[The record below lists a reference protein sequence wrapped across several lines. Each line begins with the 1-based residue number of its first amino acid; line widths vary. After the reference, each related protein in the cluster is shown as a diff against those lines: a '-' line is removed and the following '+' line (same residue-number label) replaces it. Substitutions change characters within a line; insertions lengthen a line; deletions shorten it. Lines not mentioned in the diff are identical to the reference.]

1 MRLTVAVAALCLVQS
16 LVQSFKPLRVSIV
29 GHEAVSTRTLKLE
42 KSRCLSPT
50 RLFLSENG
58 AGLIVKEKVDA
69 DFVRTWYLKKFNQ
82 RPDVNIHDGA
92 ACGMPE
98 LLSEIWKSVLV
109 SVRVMEKDQDMA
121 QYKALTV
128 FPDMAGSLD
137 ITDSEILASIE
148 SMVEGIDEAQPS
160 LLLQPNFKREL
171 RCHVLP
177 ASERNEKPL
186 LVLEVDTRRE
196 YKPTPD
202 FSDIDDFVPSVEDAL
217 NNDIEDFP
225 FPTVY
230 DFISEINR
238 PPDAATMSELKFN
251 YKIYDFKYDL
261 TAMAK
266 KKNPQDVVDNINC
279 KLTRLA
285 KWRAIL
291 EKANEAQTDAFSDTL
306 TWSQEVKLKYQ
317 SLKAI
322 AATDT
327 KMALDTQYDKR
338 KVFVNIIDQWSDRLK
353 RSFKFTFY
361 QSSREP
367 ENFNEAVMNSQWRND
382 FAKTVKLL
390 AKAPFMDFEG
400 PDFEPGVVQPMF
412 ADDRVLLWDSNYKV
426 DVALSEIFAWID
438 HIDKAKKIAGQPTI
452 GLIKQHTY
460 SRGMITERVL
470 TDTFKGLTEW
480 LSGTVDKK
488 YEVPEWQT
496 DPEEYAKTH
505 HNVFKTG
512 VAGVNRISREKSL
525 KELSG
530 VKEMFQ
536 DAFTSGKE
544 IVEWWTSIVRNLDK
558 SSDMEAIAN
567 DRTDPWS
574 GIIEDVITDPGA
586 ADATESVSVKAA
598 QEMAE
603 KNVKMWRA
611 SYKDVVLTAEEI
623 ESYLKWKTA
632 PSTLQFEEFASLLQE
647 QSALGGETISIT
659 FDVPT
664 DSFLFV
670 APRYFRG
677 IGMDEEL
684 SAFTEYSRLVQKTI
698 ESPSFLQLS
707 GLAAKDMHLRITS
720 LHPLMLTETGSPDYG
735 RRAPHP
741 SLLFEVVAN

>member
-1 MRLTVAVAALCLVQS
+1 MASVKALSV
-16 LVQSFKPLRVSIV
+16 
-29 GHEAVSTRTLKLE
+29 E
-42 KSRCLSPT
+42 KSVRSFGT
-50 RLFLSENG
+50 RLLSSEGG
-58 AGLIVKEKVDA
+58 AGTAELSVKERVDA

-82 RPDVNIHDGA
+82 RPDVNIHTGA

-109 SVRVMEKDQDMA
+109 SVRVMEKDTDVC

-128 FPDMAGSLD
+128 FQDLAGSMD
-137 ITDSEILASIE
+137 ITDPEILASIE
-148 SMVEGIDEAQPS
+148 SMVGDIDEVQPS

-177 ASERNEKPL
+177 AGERNDKPL
-186 LVLEVDTRRE
+186 LVLEVDTKRE

-202 FSDIDDFVPSVEDAL
+202 FGDIDDYVPDVEDAL

-238 PPDAATMSELKFN
+238 PPDAATMSELKFT

-338 KVFVNIIDQWSDRLK
+338 KVFMNIIDQWSDRLK

-361 QSSREP
+361 QSTREP
-367 ENFNEAVMNSQWRND
+367 ENFNESIMNSLWRND
-382 FAKTVKLL
+382 FARTVKLL

-426 DVALSEIFAWID
+426 DVALAEIFAWID
-438 HIDKAKKIAGQPTI
+438 HVDKAKKIAGLPTI

-460 SRGMITERVL
+460 SRGLITERVL

-480 LSGTVDKK
+480 LSGTVEKEH
-488 YEVPEWQT
+488 EVPEWQS
-496 DPEEYAKTH
+496 DPEEMTKTH
-505 HNVFKTG
+505 HSVFRSG
-512 VAGVNRISREKSL
+512 VAGVNKISREKSL

-536 DAFTSGKE
+536 NAFSSGKE
-544 IVEWWTSIVRNLDK
+544 VVEWWTTIVRNLDK
-558 SSDMEAIAN
+558 SEDMETIAK
-567 DRTDPWS
+567 DRTSPWS
-574 GIIEDVITDPGA
+574 KIIDDVVNDPGA
-586 ADATESVSVKAA
+586 ADATESVSIKAA
-598 QEMAE
+598 QEMADE
-603 KNVKMWRA
+603 NIKVWKA
-611 SYKDVVLTAEEI
+611 SYKDVVLAAENI
-623 ESYLKWKTA
+623 ETFLQWQSER
-632 PSTLQFEEFASLLQE
+632 PTLQFEAYASLLKE
-647 QSALGGETISIT
+647 KGVLGGETISVA
-659 FDVPT
+659 FNVPS

-684 SAFTEYSRLVQKTI
+684 SAFNEYTRLVQKTI
-698 ESPSFLQLS
+698 ESPSFLQLT
-707 GLAAKDMHLRITS
+707 GLADKDMRLRVTN
-720 LHPLMLTETGSPDYG
+720 LHPLMLTDSGSPDYG

-741 SLLFEVVAN
+741 SLLFEVTAN